1 MASAEDFLDAPSPGL
16 GGIPVE
22 QRRRLRF
29 NAPELDSYAT
39 EVEGRYGLPAG
50 LINALKNSGEQSNS
64 WQTSSAGA
72 TGVMQFMPGNLRKY
86 GVADA
91 SDPYELI
98 DAAGRYLRDTSAQYG
113 GNVDAMIAD
122 YNGGPKQA
130 NRVLAGLEPAA
141 AETQAYLRRV
151 RRALGGSGGGGGG
164 GQPAAADS
172 FLGGAPPA
180 PRGLVAQGNIDLFH
194 RPVVKNADGTISTV
208 RSISIGTDQGE
219 VLIPTVSDDGR
230 IMSNDEAIETF
241 RKTGRNLGVFNS
253 VDAANA
259 YAKSLHDQQSSYY
272 GAAGGA
278 KQSAEDFLGEPDV
291 APTPA
296 AENPQYKPQIDG
308 EMRAYE
314 PTIGDQLLTAFK
326 TLTGQNEGSYD
337 RPLISQI
344 EDAVG
349 QVGDALTPDAIQR
362 GWYQGKARMSMALN
376 NLLPDAPF
384 IPRAA
389 NPTDE
394 RYAQAQL
401 LADQNRAAM
410 RYPKSR
416 ENEAAQQAMSNA
428 GSIGEYLDAVTPSAI
443 LDVVGESVG
452 SAIPQIAASGAGG
465 VTAIGANAA
474 GSFLQEYG
482 ANIEQAMAE
491 AGVDLSNPDSIQR
504 FLSDE
509 KAMAAAREHGL
520 KRGIPIAAFDAV
532 TAGLAGR
539 VFQGTGLGNVLA
551 RTAADSGL
559 GILGGAGGEA
569 AAQLNDQGKIAS
581 LGDILTEG
589 VAEVPGTVVEG
600 VGNVM
605 EGRRASSEIAPS
617 AQAIEAYNAARNAF
631 DPNARGENVV
641 SAESFLD
648 AEPAP
653 QPASEAA
660 PEPIAKPAVE
670 QPAAQPA
677 DPAAAAQAEPQPQAT
692 EPQQQPA
699 ALAQEEVMQVEPGQD
714 PGSEAVAP
722 PAAEQQQVA
731 GESEAP
737 AATAPPAASDP
748 VAVDGRPGAKAYTAS
763 VEGKDGEITMVDAL
777 APDGADFSEF
787 GEVRQIN
794 TFDGDKKIATLT
806 YANDGTPPTVEV
818 DGAYRRRGIATAMY
832 ALARQ
837 QGGVLGDAQGGIR
850 GRAGEYRTPA
860 GQAFRRGADESKV
873 SLRPYQP
880 PVGNQNIPT
889 NGTSLPN
896 AEMSVPRMEQSAD
909 MAPMQDIADDRRNF
923 PDERQGGAPRGG
935 SAPARETPE
944 LEAAGGSPVESQR
957 GRGMS
962 ETFQQASFTNRR
974 SWSQKAF
981 RDAGLDPD
989 AAELMPIEKQFEAVS
1004 KVSAEKYGIRVQKS
1018 DKALGRMAVDS
1029 ALDLY
1034 RNAETMAHVLG
1045 LPAKVVGLGD
1055 SLTVLF
1061 RDGAPYL
1068 GAMYPKG
1075 GKVEGVDLPPGAIA
1089 LPRRSNSFAHEWGH
1103 ALDLHLVS
1111 KYGMDTES
1119 FVSRK
1124 IRSEGIDFQP
1134 GSSKE
1139 AFASLMN
1146 ALFFDNAALAARV
1159 AALQQ
1164 MVDGG
1169 TKLQQQS
1176 AKAALEK
1183 LARGNSKLK
1192 IEGTKYV
1199 IDSKAYGAAT
1209 GGKGGARYFGDPAEM
1224 LARAFEAYVAEKV
1237 EAAGGDV
1244 SVLAKGDRAY
1254 LSNDDERFAKM
1265 FPKLDERLRIF
1276 AAFDDLFSQ
1285 LAKEQLIADG
1295 VPAAN
1300 PGNLDAWDPRIWMGE
1315 VPHKA
1320 EYRGVKGAIREQADQ
1335 WNAAREQV
1343 RRERARPADPMSRW
1357 KRIQNATMPM
1367 LSTIQSAFRVMERRY
1382 PKSASVKELAN
1393 LLVTDPGADRVVGR
1407 VLEQAIRI
1415 TGGRNYNQF
1424 GNIIARYGLDKLD
1437 TDGRKQLRAL
1447 LVGGEEPASAPPE
1460 MVKAAAELRRFMDT
1474 LWYDNQEAGINIGYT
1489 KNGYLPRTID
1499 MAQVIASPEGFI
1511 SAAAEA
1517 YKAKLKND
1525 PEFKGDIEQEA
1536 EAMARAWHFNLISA
1550 PSMNFG
1556 GKSPAENY
1564 TKHRT
1569 LGPEADMLLE
1579 KFYIN
1584 DPLEVI
1590 HRYIG
1595 MSARNTEFAKL
1606 FGEKGEKLTELFE
1619 KMTEQGVLKEDQVY
1633 MQGMV
1638 ENLLGRAPSMLDKK
1652 PRMAALLNQINAYGV
1667 MSMLG
1672 RVLISSIA
1680 EPGMAGIRTGSAANV
1695 YRPYWNLMKQVVG
1708 TADMKQWRE
1717 ITKAIGLIGDA
1728 QADMVIQSRLG
1739 GTFESTPKTDA
1750 RLARY
1755 FSITGLHALTNAQR
1769 VSLMPVSHRYL
1780 MTLSDQFAEGGK
1792 PAAEA
1797 RALLAELGV
1806 KDVKALSGW
1815 LDDGRIPTINDLF
1828 DSNGR
1833 ETPQGAVYMTAMSR
1847 LNEQIVQAPYR
1858 FDRPEMANTP
1868 VGRFLYGIMS
1878 FNLAF
1883 WNNVYK
1889 RQAKVL
1895 ARAASERGIAGVAGH
1910 LGAHL
1915 APPLLAYF
1923 FTQMLVTASR
1933 EALLNP
1939 QRWEEW
1945 DRDNKLDENLTLL
1958 TLSRSFPAGL
1968 FDVPIQ
1974 AYQGLKY
1981 QRDLTG
1987 IAVGAVPSYFLGNL
2001 QKIVQVFQSTNSDK
2015 TNNAEFAG
2023 MQGLY
2028 QVIANPAIAHV
2039 LTTLPGGRLLDPLYG
2054 AALAYGTSA
2063 AARDQVA
2070 TATVGERDSLVAK
2083 RKRDERKA
2091 EGVQSARGEGRGS
2104 VRKDDRRETAR

>member
-1 MASAEDFLDAPSPGL
+1 MASAEDFLDAPSSGL
-16 GGIPVE
+16 GAIPVE

-130 NRVLAGLEPAA
+130 NRVLAGMEPAA

-151 RRALGGSGGGGGG
+151 RRALGGTGGGGGG
-164 GQPAAADS
+164 GQPAAASS
-172 FLGGAPPA
+172 FLGPP
-180 PRGLVAQGNIDLFH
+180 
-194 RPVVKNADGTISTV
+194 
-208 RSISIGTDQGE
+208 
-219 VLIPTVSDDGR
+219 DGR
-230 IMSNDEAIETF
+230 
-241 RKTGRNLGVFNS
+241 
-253 VDAANA
+253 
-259 YAKSLHDQQSSYY
+259 
-272 GAAGGA
+272 
-278 KQSAEDFLGEPDV
+278 SADDFLGEPDV
-291 APTPA
+291 APAPA
-296 AENPQYKPQIDG
+296 AAKPQYKPQIDG
-308 EMRAYE
+308 EMHAYE

-344 EDAVG
+344 EDAAG
-349 QVGDALTPDAIQR
+349 QVGDALMPDSVQR
-362 GWYQGKARMSMALN
+362 GWYQGKARLSMALN
-376 NLLPDAPF
+376 NLLPDAPL

-394 RYAQAQL
+394 RYAQAQFV
-401 LADQNRAAM
+401 ADQNRAAA

-428 GSIGEYLDAVTPSAI
+428 GSIREYLGAVTPGAVA
-443 LDVVGESVG
+443 DVIGESVG
-452 SAIPQIAASGAGG
+452 SGLPQIAASGVGG

-482 ANIEQAMAE
+482 ANIEQAMND
-491 AGVDLSNPDSIQR
+491 AGVDMTNVDSVQR

-509 KAMAAAREHGL
+509 KAMAAAREHAIA
-520 KRGIPIAAFDAV
+520 RGVPIAAFDAV

-539 VFQGTGLGNVLA
+539 VFNGTGLGRVLA

-559 GILGGAGGEA
+559 GIMGGAGGEA
-569 AAQLNDQGKIAS
+569 AAQLNDQGKITS

-605 EGRRASSEIAPS
+605 EGRRASTEIVPS
-617 AQAIEAYNAARNAF
+617 AQAVEAYNAARNAF
-631 DPNARGENVV
+631 DPNSRGQNVV

-653 QPASEAA
+653 QQAAAPAPAPQPVAEPAS
-660 PEPIAKPAVE
+660 PE
-670 QPAAQPA
+670 QPVKAAAQP
-677 DPAAAAQAEPQPQAT
+677 QAEPPATPT
-692 EPQQQPA
+692 EPQQTPA
-699 ALAQEEVMQVEPGQD
+699 APSPEEVMQIEPGQD
-714 PGSEAVAP
+714 PWGEAVAP
-722 PAAEQQQVA
+722 PAAEQQQAA
-731 GESEAP
+731 GEP
-737 AATAPPAASDP
+737 AALPAAQPSPVAVDP
-748 VAVDGRPGAKAYTAS
+748 VSVDGRPGAKAYTAS

-794 TFDGDKKIATLT
+794 AFDGDKKIATLT

-818 DGAYRRRGIATAMY
+818 DDAYRRRGIATSMY
-832 ALARQ
+832 ALARK

-889 NGTSLPN
+889 NGTSLQN
-896 AEMSVPRMEQSAD
+896 VEMSVPKMEQSAD
-909 MAPMQDIADDRRNF
+909 MVPMQDIADDRRNF
-923 PDERQGGAPRGG
+923 PDERQGSAQSRG
-935 SAPARETPE
+935 SAPAREAPE
-944 LEAAGGSPVESQR
+944 LEAAGSSPVESQR

-962 ETFQQASFTNRR
+962 ESFKQASFTNRR

-1004 KVSAEKYGIRVQKS
+1004 KVSTEKYGIKVQKS

-1045 LPAKVVGLGD
+1045 LPAKAVGLGN

-1111 KYGMDTES
+1111 KYGMDLDDGLLS
-1119 FVSRK
+1119 K
-1124 IRSEGIDFQP
+1124 QIRNEGIDFQP
-1134 GSSKE
+1134 SSSKQ
-1139 AFASLMN
+1139 AFVALMN
-1146 ALFFDNAALAARV
+1146 ALFFDNATLAARV

-1164 MVDGG
+1164 MVAGG
-1169 TKLQQQS
+1169 TPAQQKS
-1176 AKAALEK
+1176 AQAALDKIE
-1183 LARGNSKLK
+1183 RGNSQIKN
-1192 IEGTKYV
+1192 EDSRYV
-1199 IDSKAYGAAT
+1199 TDSREFGKSV
-1209 GGKGGARYFGDPAEM
+1209 GGKSGSRYFGDPAEM
-1224 LARAFEAYVAEKV
+1224 LARAFEAYIAEKV

-1244 SVLAKGDRAY
+1244 SVLAKGDNAY
-1254 LSNDDERFAKM
+1254 LSNDDSRFAQT
-1265 FPKLDERLRIF
+1265 FPKLDERIRIF
-1276 AAFDDLFSQ
+1276 AAFDDLFAQ
-1285 LAKEQLIADG
+1285 LAKEQLIASG

-1300 PGNLDAWDPRIWMGE
+1300 PGNLDAWDPRVWLGD
-1315 VPHKA
+1315 VPQKS
-1320 EYRGVKGAIREQADQ
+1320 EYRGIKGAIREQADQ
-1335 WNAAREQV
+1335 WNAAREQA
-1343 RRERARPADPMSRW
+1343 RRERARPADPMTRMQRLQNSVMPFVTP
-1357 KRIQNATMPM
+1357 IQG
-1367 LSTIQSAFRVMERRY
+1367 AFRVFERRY
-1382 PKSASVKELAN
+1382 PKSAAVRELADS
-1393 LLVTDPGADRVVGR
+1393 LVTDPGANRVVGR

-1415 TGGRNYNQF
+1415 TGGRNFNQF
-1424 GNIIARYGLDKLD
+1424 GNIIARYDLDKLD
-1437 TDGRKQLRAL
+1437 DAGRKQLRRL
-1447 LVGGEEPASAPPE
+1447 LVSAEDPGNAPAE
-1460 MVKAAAELRRFMDT
+1460 LVKAAAELRRFMDT

-1499 MAQVIASPEGFI
+1499 MAQVIASPDGFI

-1525 PEFKGDIEQEA
+1525 QEFKGDLEQEA

-1606 FGEKGEKLTELFE
+1606 FGEKGEKLTDLFQ

-1652 PRMAALLNQINAYGV
+1652 PRMATLLNQINAYGV

-1695 YRPYWNLMKQVVG
+1695 YRPYWNLIKQAVG

-1780 MTLSDQFAEGGK
+1780 MALADQFAEGGK

-1797 RALLAELGV
+1797 KALLAELGV

-1828 DSNGR
+1828 DRNGR

-1895 ARAASERGIAGVAGH
+1895 ARAASQRGIAGVAGH

-1923 FTQMLVTASR
+1923 FTQMLVTAAR

-1945 DRDNKLDENLTLL
+1945 RRDDKLDENLTLL

-2001 QKIVQVFQSTNSDK
+2001 QKIVQVFQDTNSAK

-2091 EGVQSARGEGRGS
+2091 EGVQSGRGSDRGS
-2104 VRKDDRRETAR
+2104 VRNDDRRETAR

>member
-1 MASAEDFLDAPSPGL
+1 MASAEDFLDAPSSGL
-16 GGIPVE
+16 GAIPVE

-39 EVEGRYGLPAG
+39 EVERRYGLPAG

-130 NRVLAGLEPAA
+130 NRVLAGLDPAA

-164 GQPAAADS
+164 GQTAAASS
-172 FLGGAPPA
+172 FLGVPSG
-180 PRGLVAQGNIDLFH
+180 
-194 RPVVKNADGTISTV
+194 
-208 RSISIGTDQGE
+208 
-219 VLIPTVSDDGR
+219 
-230 IMSNDEAIETF
+230 
-241 RKTGRNLGVFNS
+241 
-253 VDAANA
+253 
-259 YAKSLHDQQSSYY
+259 
-272 GAAGGA
+272 
-278 KQSAEDFLGEPDV
+278 QSAEDFLGEPDV
-291 APTPA
+291 APAPVA
-296 AENPQYKPQIDG
+296 AKPQHKPQIDG
-308 EMRAYE
+308 EMRSYE
-314 PTIGDQLLTAFK
+314 PTIGDQLVTAFK
-326 TLTGQNEGSYD
+326 TLTGQNDGSYD

-344 EDAVG
+344 EDAAG
-349 QVGDALTPDAIQR
+349 QVGDALTPDSVQR
-362 GWYQGKARMSMALN
+362 GWYQGKARLSMALN

-389 NPTDE
+389 NQIDE
-394 RYAQAQL
+394 RYAQAQFV
-401 LADQNRAAM
+401 ADQNRAAA

-428 GSIGEYLDAVTPSAI
+428 GSIREYLGAVTPGAVA
-443 LDVVGESVG
+443 DVIGESVG
-452 SAIPQIAASGAGG
+452 SGLPQIAASGAGG

-482 ANIEQAMAE
+482 ANIEQAMAD
-491 AGVDLSNPDSIQR
+491 AGVDMTNVDSVQR

-509 KAMAAAREHGL
+509 KAMAAAREHAIA
-520 KRGIPIAAFDAV
+520 RGVPIAAFDAV

-539 VFQGTGLGNVLA
+539 VFNGTGLGRVLA

-559 GILGGAGGEA
+559 GIMGGAGGEA
-569 AAQLNDQGKIAS
+569 AAQLNDQGKITS

-605 EGRRASSEIAPS
+605 EGRRASTEIAPS
-617 AQAIEAYNAARNAF
+617 VQAVEVYNAARNAF
-631 DPNARGENVV
+631 DPNARGQNVV

-648 AEPAP
+648 AEPASQQAAAP
-653 QPASEAA
+653 A
-660 PEPIAKPAVE
+660 PEPPPVAEPATNAQPVE
-670 QPAAQPA
+670 AAAPLQTEPAAVP
-677 DPAAAAQAEPQPQAT
+677 T
-692 EPQQQPA
+692 EPQQLPA
-699 ALAQEEVMQVEPGQD
+699 APAPEEVMQSD
-714 PGSEAVAP
+714 PGEIQGGRPVAS

-731 GESEAP
+731 GEPAAP
-737 AATAPPAASDP
+737 AATPPLAAVDP
-748 VAVDGRPGAKAYTAS
+748 VSVDGRPGAKAYTAS

-794 TFDGDKKIATLT
+794 AFDGDKKIATLT

-818 DGAYRRRGIATAMY
+818 DDAYRRRGIATAMY

-837 QGGVLGDAQGGIR
+837 QGGVLGDAQQGIR
-850 GRAGEYRTPA
+850 GRGAEYRTPS

-880 PVGNQNIPT
+880 PVGNQNIQT

-896 AEMSVPRMEQSAD
+896 AEMSVPQTEQSAD

-923 PDERQGGAPRGG
+923 PDERQGSAPRGG
-935 SAPARETPE
+935 SAPAREAPE
-944 LEAAGGSPVESQR
+944 LEAAGGSPVENQR
-957 GRGMS
+957 GRGMFES
-962 ETFQQASFTNRR
+962 FKQASFTNRS

-989 AAELMPIEKQFEAVS
+989 AAELLPIDKQFEAVS
-1004 KVSAEKYGIRVQKS
+1004 KVSAEKYGIKVQKS

-1034 RNAETMAHVLG
+1034 RNAQTMASVLG
-1045 LPAKVVGLGD
+1045 LPEKAVGLGD

-1061 RDGAPYL
+1061 RDGTPYL

-1111 KYGMDTES
+1111 KYGMDPES

-1169 TKLQQQS
+1169 TKLQQQN

-1183 LARGNSKLK
+1183 LARGNSQLK
-1192 IEGTKYV
+1192 IEGTKYI

-1254 LSNDDERFAKM
+1254 LSNDDERFAKT

-1276 AAFDDLFSQ
+1276 AAFDDLFAQ

-1382 PKSASVKELAN
+1382 PKSAAVKDLAN

-1424 GNIIARYGLDKLD
+1424 GNIIARYDLDKLD

-1447 LVGGEEPASAPPE
+1447 LVGGEEPASAPQE
-1460 MVKAAAELRRFMDT
+1460 MVRAAAELRRFMDT

-1499 MAQVIASPEGFI
+1499 MAQVIASPDGFI

-1525 PEFKGDIEQEA
+1525 PEFKGDLEQEA

-1606 FGEKGEKLTELFE
+1606 FGEKGEKLTDLFQ

-1652 PRMAALLNQINAYGV
+1652 PRMATLLNQINAYGV

-1695 YRPYWNLMKQVVG
+1695 YRPYWNLIKQAVG

-1780 MTLSDQFAEGGK
+1780 MALADQFAEGGK

-1797 RALLAELGV
+1797 KALLAELGV

-1828 DSNGR
+1828 DRNGR

-1895 ARAASERGIAGVAGH
+1895 ARAASQRGIAGVAGH

-1923 FTQMLVTASR
+1923 FTQMLVTAAR

-1945 DRDNKLDENLTLL
+1945 RRDDKLDENLTLL

-2001 QKIVQVFQSTNSDK
+2001 QKIVQVFQDTNSAK

-2091 EGVQSARGEGRGS
+2091 EGVQSGRGSGRGS
-2104 VRKDDRRETAR
+2104 VRNDDRRETAR